1 MGIDRCWCASWS
13 SKSVAGRSRPGW
25 VQFPHIPAILRRNI
39 MPKCVLVCVTRQKT
53 SEKLIKKGVELTK
66 GEEGSCLNVIHVVNE
81 NDKLLYNLS
90 DGDALEY
97 LFEITK
103 DVGAANLVVKRSKD
117 VIKTIVDYAGE
128 INCTHIV
135 LGNSNNPSNNF
146 VVKLQRKLPNV
157 EFIV

>member
-1 MGIDRCWCASWS
+1 
-13 SKSVAGRSRPGW
+13 
-25 VQFPHIPAILRRNI
+25 

-117 VIKTIVDYAGE
+117 VIKTLVDYAEE

-135 LGNSNNPSNNF
+135 LGHSNNPSNNF
-146 VVKLQRKLPNV
+146 ISKLQRKLPNV
-157 EFIV
+157 DFVI

>member
-1 MGIDRCWCASWS
+1 
-13 SKSVAGRSRPGW
+13 
-25 VQFPHIPAILRRNI
+25 

-53 SEKLIKKGVELTK
+53 SERLIKKGVELSK
-66 GEEGSCLNVIHVVNE
+66 GEEDSCLNVIHVVNE
-81 NDKLLYNLS
+81 NDKLLYSLS

-117 VIKTIVDYAGE
+117 VIKTIVDYAEE

-146 VVKLQRKLPNV
+146 VTKLQRKLPNV
-157 EFIV
+157 EFVL

>member
-1 MGIDRCWCASWS
+1 
-13 SKSVAGRSRPGW
+13 
-25 VQFPHIPAILRRNI
+25 
-39 MPKCVLVCVTRQKT
+39 MPNCVLVCVTRQKT

-66 GEEGSCLNVIHVVNE
+66 GEENSCLNVIHVVNE

-97 LFEITK
+97 LFEITQ

-117 VIKTIVDYAGE
+117 VIKTLVDYAEE

-146 VVKLQRKLPNV
+146 ISKLQRKLPNV
-157 EFIV
+157 DFII

>member
-1 MGIDRCWCASWS
+1 
-13 SKSVAGRSRPGW
+13 
-25 VQFPHIPAILRRNI
+25 

-53 SEKLIKKGVELTK
+53 SERLINKGVELSK
-66 GEEGSCLNVIHVVNE
+66 GDEGSCLNVIHVVNE
-81 NDKLLYNLS
+81 NDKLLYSLS

-117 VIKTIVDYAGE
+117 VIKTIVDYAEE
-128 INCTHIV
+128 ISCTHIV

-146 VVKLQRKLPNV
+146 VAKLQRKLPNV
-157 EFIV
+157 EFVL